1 MSSPSSPFA
10 GARVALATMHG
21 KAEALAPAMATLGAT
36 LVVAQGIDTDALGT
50 FSGEVPRTQP
60 PLETA
65 VAKARL
71 AMRAT
76 GLPLGIATEGSFGPD
91 PVIGLVP
98 LHREIIVLVDERR
111 GIVVSEQ
118 LHSHETNF
126 AGCWLSAKDIRA
138 DGVPADAADGLCGL
152 DEAQLQRW
160 GFPEHALIV
169 RSEPFGPG
177 AAVRKGIVDR
187 VTLERAIR
195 DCLAASGEGR
205 VRVETDMRAH
215 LNPTRMRNIALLAER
230 LVERLRRPCPQC
242 QAPGFGK
249 QDVVLGLP
257 CGGCGAPTSSV
268 LAEVYGCP
276 ACGHRQERPRSD
288 GRSFADPTY
297 CDDCNP

>member
-1 MSSPSSPFA
+1 MSSPSSPYA
-10 GARVALATMHG
+10 GARIALATMHG
-21 KAEALAPAMATLGAT
+21 KAEALAPAFAALGAA
-36 LVVAQGIDTDALGT
+36 LVAAESIDTDALGT

-98 LHREIIVLVDERR
+98 LHREIIVLVDDRR
-111 GIVVSEQ
+111 GTVVSEQ
-118 LHSHETNF
+118 LHSHETNY
-126 AGCWLSAKDIRA
+126 AGRWLSAKEVRA
-138 DGVPADAADGLCGL
+138 DGAPADAADGAGGI
-152 DEAQLQRW
+152 DDTQLRRW

-187 VTLERAIR
+187 AALERAIG
-195 DCLAASGEGR
+195 DCLAASSEGR

-230 LVERLRRPCPQC
+230 LVERLRRQCPQC
-242 QAPGFGK
+242 EAPGFGK

-257 CGGCGAPTSSV
+257 CGGCGAATSSV
-268 LAEVYGCP
+268 LAEVYGCQ
-276 ACGHRQERPRSD
+276 ACGYRQEQPRSD
-288 GRSFADPTY
+288 GRTHADPTY
-297 CDDCNP
+297 CDLCNP